1 MANTVLY
8 QHFPSVTVYSPK
20 LQWLQRN
27 NLHTLISRELERRCF
42 FQGLLI
48 PIFCHSQLGC
58 LVLSSTSKCISQYQK
73 ILVSPTN
80 HCKSGISTSGKRS
93 SKLPHLLHYWLYWKC
108 KIWRVC
114 RDFII
119 ISVGYCSLMSI
130 AFASFNVWR
139 SLLNCHQRRRLLH
152 MEFGSAGSFPC

>member
-1 MANTVLY
+1 MENTVLY
-8 QHFPSVTVYSPK
+8 QHFPSVTVYSSK

-27 NLHTLISRELERRCF
+27 NLHTLICREEVLFSRVTYSHILSFPIGMPSSF
-42 FQGLLI
+42 FHVKVYQ
-48 PIFCHSQLGC
+48 PISEN
-58 LVLSSTSKCISQYQK
+58 ISF
-73 ILVSPTN
+73 TN
-80 HCKSGISTSGKRS
+80 KSLQVQNFNFWKRS

-130 AFASFNVWR
+130 AFASFNLWR

>member
-73 ILVSPTN
+73 ILVHQQIIASPEFQLLGN
-80 HCKSGISTSGKRS
+80 GHPNYHICYIIDCIGNVKYEESVEISS
-93 SKLPHLLHYWLYWKC
+93 
-108 KIWRVC
+108 
-114 RDFII
+114 
-119 ISVGYCSLMSI
+119 
-130 AFASFNVWR
+130 
-139 SLLNCHQRRRLLH
+139 
-152 MEFGSAGSFPC
+152 